1 MTLLDSE
8 WINWTPDGAM
18 GFKSAGW
25 QVGDKLNWP
34 NEIKG
39 LSHAPYL
46 NQSGPTVTPWIYPW
60 KQWHTSDRI
69 NRS

>member
-46 NQSGPTVTPWIYPW
+46 NQSGPTVTP
-60 KQWHTSDRI
+60 
-69 NRS
+69 